1 MLLRRLLALALFT
14 LPGLTS
20 ATSMPSPMTS
30 GTMTSQTMTYSH
42 STTTVLTAPTDL
54 RATRG
59 VLTGPET
66 PAPSFTELIPSWN
79 AVTPVGSSL
88 TLEVRAKQA
97 AGWSG
102 WYSFGTWMSED
113 GRSSLDGQS
122 DAAGTLNTDTLS
134 LKAPASAYQYRVT
147 LRGAARLSLL
157 AFTTSRKARF
167 SPAASAASDRAV
179 WGKVLNVPQRSQMI
193 YPGGGEVWCSP
204 TSTSMILAF
213 WGIDVKVPA
222 AAAATYDNAY
232 DGTGN
237 WSFNA
242 AYAGS
247 LGLRAFVSRLPD
259 LAAAER
265 YISAGVPLAV
275 SLGWKPGE
283 LPGAAVPSSSG
294 HLMVLVGFDRAGNPV
309 LNDPAA
315 PGDAS
320 VRRSYPRAA
329 FERLWQEHSGG
340 AVYIMAPPA
349 TILPAT
355 ARP

>member
-1 MLLRRLLALALFT
+1 MFLRRLLTLALFT

-20 ATSMPSPMTS
+20 ATAMTS
-30 GTMTSQTMTYSH
+30 TYPH
-42 STTTVLTAPTDL
+42 STTTVLTSPADFKMT
-54 RATRG
+54 G
-59 VLTGPET
+59 SVLTGPET
-66 PAPSFTELIPSWN
+66 PAPAFTELIPSWN
-79 AVTPVGSSL
+79 AVTPAGSSL

-97 AGWSG
+97 AGWSD
-102 WYSFGTWMSED
+102 WYSFGTWMSEG
-113 GRSSLDGQS
+113 GRSSLEGQK
-122 DAAGTLNTDTLS
+122 DASGALNTDTLS

-147 LRGAARLSLL
+147 VRGAARLSLL
-157 AFTTSRKARF
+157 AFTTSQKARF
-167 SPAASAASDRAV
+167 DPAASVSSDRAV

-213 WGIDVKVPA
+213 WGIQVTVPA
-222 AAAATYDNAY
+222 AAAATYDKAY

-237 WSFNA
+237 WPFNT

-247 LGLRAFVSRLPD
+247 LGLRAFVSRLPS

-275 SLGWKPGE
+275 SLGWKAGE

-329 FERLWQEHSGG
+329 FEQLWQEHSGG
-340 AVYIMAPPA
+340 TVYVMAPPA
-349 TILPAT
+349 VALP
-355 ARP
+355 

>member
-1 MLLRRLLALALFT
+1 MFLRRLLALALFT
-14 LPGLTS
+14 LPGLIS
-20 ATSMPSPMTS
+20 ATAMTS
-30 GTMTSQTMTYSH
+30 TYPH
-42 STTTVLTAPTDL
+42 STTTVLTSPADFVVK
-54 RATRG
+54 G
-59 VLTGPET
+59 GMLTGPET
-66 PAPSFTELIPSWN
+66 PAPTFTELIPSWN
-79 AVTPVGSSL
+79 AVTPAGSNL

-97 AGWSG
+97 AGWSN
-102 WYSFGTWMSED
+102 WYSFGTWMSAD
-113 GRSSLDGQS
+113 GRSSLDGQK
-122 DAAGTLNTDTLS
+122 DASGALNTDTLS

-147 LRGAARLSLL
+147 VRGAARLSLL
-157 AFTTSRKARF
+157 AFTTSQKARF
-167 SPAASAASDRAV
+167 DPAASVSSDRAV

-213 WGIDVKVPA
+213 WGIQVTVPA
-222 AAAATYDNAY
+222 AAAATYDKAY

-237 WSFNA
+237 WPFNT

-247 LGLRAFVSRLPD
+247 LGLRAFVSRLPS
-259 LAAAER
+259 LAATER
-265 YISAGVPLAV
+265 YISAGIPLAV
-275 SLGWKPGE
+275 SLGWKAGE

-340 AVYIMAPPA
+340 TVYVMAPP
-349 TILPAT
+349 TVTLP
-355 ARP
+355 